1 MNDRRTRLWAGWR
14 QQYLDS
20 TSSRRDGEPSI
31 FSRILESGLSDDD
44 TLIVRRG
51 ERCFALMNLHPYSA
65 GHLMVLPKREVA
77 DLSGLLAAESAELWS
92 MVAQAVGLM
101 KSALGA
107 QGVNVGINL
116 GSAAGGS
123 VPEHLHIHVV
133 PRWSGDVNFMGST
146 AETRVIPEA
155 IDVTAARIR
164 AAWSNEFGEV

>member
-20 TSSRRDGEPSI
+20 TSSRRDVEPSI

-92 MVAQAVGLM
+92 MVAQAVGLF
-101 KSALGA
+101 AVIGLGA
-107 QGVNVGINL
+107 AFYGGLIWTLRIEGREELAAVLAKARERL
-116 GSAAGGS
+116 G
-123 VPEHLHIHVV
+123 L
-133 PRWSGDVNFMGST
+133 
-146 AETRVIPEA
+146 
-155 IDVTAARIR
+155 AR
-164 AAWSNEFGEV
+164 